1 MSISDM
7 SEKDELNCLDKI
19 RANSDTA
26 GDKGDQNRKSIGLE
40 LRCTTP
46 GRRGRKTL

>member
-26 GDKGDQNRKSIGLE
+26 GDKGD
-40 LRCTTP
+40 
-46 GRRGRKTL
+46 